1 VESEG
6 QQMKQCLIQYIG
18 KSQKNLPVKI
28 STIGKKISSGLY
40 VCLLLKASFVPA
52 VVGVSAV
59 LVRD

>member
-1 VESEG
+1 
-6 QQMKQCLIQYIG
+6 MKQCLIQYIG